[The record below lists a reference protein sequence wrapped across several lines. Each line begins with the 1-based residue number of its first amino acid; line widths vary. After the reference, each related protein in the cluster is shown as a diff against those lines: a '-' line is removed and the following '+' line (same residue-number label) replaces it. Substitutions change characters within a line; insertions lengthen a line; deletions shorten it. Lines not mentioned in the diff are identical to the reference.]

1 MNWLIDNWYL
11 LASLLVVV
19 FAGVVIAIR
28 FFNLPTE
35 TQMKKVVEWLKYAVT
50 EAEKA
55 LKGGTGQLKLAM
67 VYDMFVAKF
76 PWIAKLISFESF
88 SNLVDQAL
96 VWLNNQIAT
105 NSDIK
110 DYVEG
115 KNEN

>member
-11 LASLLVVV
+11 LVSL
-19 FAGVVIAIR
+19 FAVIFVGVVLAIR

-35 TQMKKVVEWLKYAVT
+35 AQMKKVVEWLKYAVT

-67 VYDMFVAKF
+67 VYDMFIAKF
-76 PWIAKLISFESF
+76 PWIAKLITFDTF
-88 SNLVDQAL
+88 SGLVDQAL

-105 NSDIK
+105 NSNVK

-115 KNEN
+115 KTLN